1 MFNLKKL
8 MRTAILCSLIP
19 GSIFAQEFPPKK
31 TVTMVVGF
39 AAGGSADTAARV
51 IAKKLS
57 ENIGQAVVVEN
68 RPGAGGNI
76 AHAMVAKAPIDGS
89 IILMGSIGPLTI
101 APHMMKVAYDP
112 FKDLAPLTMSL

>member
-1 MFNLKKL
+1 